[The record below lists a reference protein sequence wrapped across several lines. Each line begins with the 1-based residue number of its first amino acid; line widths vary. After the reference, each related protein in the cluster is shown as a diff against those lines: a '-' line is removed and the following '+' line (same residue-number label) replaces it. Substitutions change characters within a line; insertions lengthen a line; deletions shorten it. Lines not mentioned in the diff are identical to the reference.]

1 MYDTSM
7 LQIRLRNC
15 LQTILDFED
24 DLRERNVMDPLM
36 IEFAAL
42 KDVFGRLDSIFV
54 QEDDVR
60 RIEAATVS
68 FFNELSGLVKQDV
81 YRHSEQRFL
90 Q

>member
-68 FFNELSGLVKQDV
+68 FFNELRGLVKQDV